1 MKIGTLFLCRYNSSR
16 LPGKILKPLG
26 DKPILQHI
34 YNKLLLVVPKETI
47 YVTTSV
53 EKTDDIIEDYCNEHD
68 INCYR
73 GDLIN
78 LSNRFLSAAKDL
90 GFDFITRIN
99 GDAPFI
105 NMNMYAQ
112 MLVACRTNKFDF
124 ISNVNER
131 TFPVGMSAETLRTSF
146 FEKIQPEIQAD
157 PYFYE
162 HVTSYLY
169 VNQNVGKRHYIYN
182 TRYPELNELHLAVDE
197 QKDYDLAQRIVKEL
211 GEKYY
216 YADFEDYCKVIKK
229 IKEDYK
235 REGIEWTHT
244 FSRKELLSH
253 SKVKK

>member
-1 MKIGTLFLCRYNSSR
+1 MKIGTLFLCRYSSSR

-34 YNKLLLVVPKETI
+34 YDKLLLVVPAETI

-53 EKTDDIIEDYCNEHD
+53 DPSDDIIEDYCKRHG

-78 LSNRFLSAAKDL
+78 LSKRFLSAAKDL
-90 GFDFITRIN
+90 DFDFVTRIN

-105 NMNMYAQ
+105 NMNMYAK
-112 MLVACRTNKFDF
+112 MLIACRTDKFDF
-124 ISNVNER
+124 ISNVYQR
-131 TFPVGMSAETLRTSF
+131 TFPIGMSAETVRTSF
-146 FEKIQPEIQAD
+146 FEEIQPEIQAD
-157 PYFYE
+157 PYYYE

-169 VNQNVGKRHYIYN
+169 AHPEVGRRYHFYN

-211 GEKYY
+211 GESYY
-216 YADFEDYCKVIKK
+216 YADFDDYCRVIQK
-229 IKEDYK
+229 IKADYAK
-235 REGIEWTHT
+235 EGIPWTHT
-244 FSRKELLSH
+244 FSRGELLSQST
-253 SKVKK
+253 SKK